1 MAWQLDTAHT
11 QVAFTAKHLM
21 ISTVRGQFKQFSG
34 TLDLDEQTPANS
46 KIDVTIEATSLD
58 SGSEQRDGHVRSA
71 DFLDVEHYPT
81 ITFKSTRVEQLSQD
95 DFSITGDLTIRGV
108 SRPVVLAATRDGET
122 NDPWGNRRVG
132 FSLTT
137 SINRKDWGLNW
148 NVALEA
154 GGVLVSEKVTISID
168 GQVFQPVQVPA
179 EAGAASA

>member
-34 TLDLDEQTPANS
+34 TPDLDEQTPANS
-46 KIDVTIEATSLD
+46 KIDVTIEAASLD

-95 DFSITGDLTIRGV
+95 DFSITGGLTIRGV
-108 SRPVVLAATRDGET
+108 SRPVVLAPTADGET
-122 NDPWGNRRVG
+122 NDPWGHRRVG

-168 GQVFQPVQVPA
+168 GQVFQPAQVPA

>member
-11 QVAFTAKHLM
+11 QVAFTAKHMM
-21 ISTVRGQFKQFSG
+21 ISTVRGQFKKFSG
-34 TLDLDEQTPANS
+34 TLDLDEQTPAS
-46 KIDVTIEATSLD
+46 SRIDVTIDTASLD

-81 ITFKSTRVEQLSQD
+81 ITFKSTKVEQLSQD

-108 SRPVVLAATRDGET
+108 SHPVVLAATRDGET
-122 NDPWGNRRVG
+122 KDPWGNRRVG

-137 SINRKDWGLNW
+137 TINRKDWGLNW

-154 GGVLVSEKVTISID
+154 GGVLVSEKITIAID
-168 GQVFQPVQVPA
+168 GQVFESAQVPA